1 MILLAAALCT
11 GCVAGRASAPLV
23 VQDRIIAAAV
33 PARCPAPALQSL
45 RGQPFT
51 ALAPVPLPGGL
62 RVLRPAQPVTQDLQP
77 ARLNAQVD
85 RQGRILRL
93 FCG

>member
-1 MILLAAALCT
+1 MLAATVCA
-11 GCVAGRASAPLV
+11 GCVAGRAAAPLV
-23 VQDRIIAAAV
+23 PAERIIGAARA
-33 PARCPAPALQSL
+33 ADCPAAGLEHL
-45 RGQPFT
+45 AGQPFT
-51 ALAPVPLPGGL
+51 ALATVALPDGL

-85 RQGRILRL
+85 GGGRILRL